1 MGMVAGTV
9 ACAESSLFGLLDI
22 MMMDNKACLM
32 GQKNRRQ
39 IVNTA

>member
-1 MGMVAGTV
+1 MGVVAGTV
-9 ACAESSLFGLLDI
+9 ACAESSLFGLLD
-22 MMMDNKACLM
+22 MMMDNKVCLT